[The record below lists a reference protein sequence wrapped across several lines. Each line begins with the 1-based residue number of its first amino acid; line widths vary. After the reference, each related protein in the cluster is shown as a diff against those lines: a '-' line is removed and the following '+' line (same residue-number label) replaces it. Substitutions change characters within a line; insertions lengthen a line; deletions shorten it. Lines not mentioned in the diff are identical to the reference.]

1 MVIRGECE
9 RVFERGKWGWVGDER
24 EIGRECV
31 VILRVRFVVLKVSWG
46 EKVDKY
52 REIGILGGGV
62 CEFGSKVE
70 GGVFVAFAN
79 WESFSIT

>member
-1 MVIRGECE
+1 MGMWDR
-9 RVFERGKWGWVGDER
+9 DER
-24 EIGRECV
+24 EIRRECV

-52 REIGILGGGV
+52 REIGSLGEGD
-62 CEFGSKVE
+62 CHFGSKVG

-79 WESFSIT
+79 G